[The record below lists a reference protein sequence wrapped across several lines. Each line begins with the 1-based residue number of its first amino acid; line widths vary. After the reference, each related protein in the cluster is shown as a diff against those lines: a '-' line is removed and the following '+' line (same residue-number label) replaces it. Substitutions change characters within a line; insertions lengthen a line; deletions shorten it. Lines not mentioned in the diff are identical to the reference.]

1 MSPAAK
7 TYYPYLDK
15 LRVFLTCL
23 VIFHHTAIAFGASGG
38 WYYKSPDLWS
48 GWSERLMSLVMGI
61 DQSYFMALFFL
72 YFRLVDARI
81 VRAER
86 SDGICQGPAGAAGCS
101 SAGFLSWC

>member
-48 GWSERLMSLVMGI
+48 VCSAYKVCCPTSTVET
-61 DQSYFMALFFL
+61 
-72 YFRLVDARI
+72 
-81 VRAER
+81 
-86 SDGICQGPAGAAGCS
+86 AAKPVINTK
-101 SAGFLSWC
+101 ADNHK

>member
-48 GWSERLMSLVMGI
+48 GWSERLMS
-61 DQSYFMALFFL
+61 
-72 YFRLVDARI
+72 R
-81 VRAER
+81 
-86 SDGICQGPAGAAGCS
+86 
-101 SAGFLSWC
+101 

>member
-61 DQSYFMALFFL
+61 DQSYFMALFFRHPVHNVNSFGFAL
-72 YFRLVDARI
+72 LNVKEI
-81 VRAER
+81 IKQ
-86 SDGICQGPAGAAGCS
+86 GI
-101 SAGFLSWC
+101 